1 MQGPRTMSTA
11 HRVIQHRSGTHDTEG
26 PIAGISENESGN
38 DIDRHCFLIEDLLIR
53 SDCLK
58 HFSSFLIRFATLPCS
73 RLSRFHRRVLRI
85 VIRSGAKATLR

>member
-1 MQGPRTMSTA
+1 MQGPRTMPTA

-38 DIDRHCFLIEDLLIR
+38 DIDRHCFLIEDFLIR

-58 HFSSFLIRFATLPCS
+58 HFSSFLIRFATHPDLLYR
-73 RLSRFHRRVLRI
+73 RLTSPILEWYYRVNDN
-85 VIRSGAKATLR
+85 T